1 MGDLTRNF
9 NLSEFRCKD
18 GTVVPPEYLC
28 NVRVLAT
35 NLQVIRAKIG
45 QPLVIVSGYRTPEYN
60 RTCGGATNS
69 YHLSAQAADIRCGGL
84 SPVELQIVILDLID
98 GGYIHDGG
106 LGLYDTFVHY
116 DIRAVPYRWDE
127 RKKKDN
133 K

>member
-18 GTVVPPEYLC
+18 GTGVPPEYLC

-45 QPLVIVSGYRTPEYN
+45 QPLVIVSGYRTPEHN

-69 YHLSAQAADIRCGGL
+69 YHLTAQAADIRCGGL
-84 SPVELQIVILDLID
+84 DAVELHAVIRDLIAS
-98 GGYIHDGG
+98 GYVHDGG

-116 DIRAVPYRWDE
+116 DIRGTKARWDE
-127 RKKKDN
+127 RKNKDT

>member
-18 GTVVPPEYLC
+18 GTGVPPEYLC
-28 NVRVLAT
+28 NVRLLAT

-45 QPLVIVSGYRTPEYN
+45 QPLVIVSGYRSPAHNTAV
-60 RTCGGATNS
+60 GGATNS
-69 YHLSAQAADIRCGGL
+69 YHLSAQAADIRCAGL
-84 SPVELQIVILDLID
+84 PPVELHAVIRDLIAS
-98 GGYIHDGG
+98 GYIHDGG

-116 DIRAVPYRWDE
+116 DIRGTKARWDE
-127 RKKKDN
+127 RKNKDT